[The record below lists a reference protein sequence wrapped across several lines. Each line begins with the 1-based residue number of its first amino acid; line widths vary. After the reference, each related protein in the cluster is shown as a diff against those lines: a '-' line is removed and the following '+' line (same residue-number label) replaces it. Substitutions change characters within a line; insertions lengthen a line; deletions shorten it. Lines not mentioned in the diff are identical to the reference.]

1 MSQPQRSAAIDSRR
15 LLPILCRDLLAAG
28 YAVSFRARGTSMIP
42 AIGCG
47 ERITVQPVDPKRLRR
62 GHILLFRVA
71 GRLLAHRLVSKRKGW
86 SGDRTVFL
94 SRGDAA
100 WSHDPALAADQIL
113 GRVVRIERQGRGI
126 DVTRTRPLLQLALVP
141 LRRLIW
147 RAQAV
152 RRGPRSRLLCEQ

>member
-1 MSQPQRSAAIDSRR
+1 
-15 LLPILCRDLLAAG
+15 LLPILCQDLLAAG

-47 ERITVQPVDPKRLRR
+47 ERITVQPVAPERLRR
-62 GHILLFRVA
+62 GDILLFRVA
-71 GRLLAHRLVSKRKGW
+71 GRLLAHRLVSTWKGG
-86 SGDRTVFL
+86 SGDRPVYRA
-94 SRGDAA
+94 RGDAA
-100 WSHDPALAADQIL
+100 LGFDPALETDQIL
-113 GRVVRIERQGRGI
+113 GRVVRIERHGREI
-126 DVTRTRPLLQLALVP
+126 DLTRTRPLLQLALVP